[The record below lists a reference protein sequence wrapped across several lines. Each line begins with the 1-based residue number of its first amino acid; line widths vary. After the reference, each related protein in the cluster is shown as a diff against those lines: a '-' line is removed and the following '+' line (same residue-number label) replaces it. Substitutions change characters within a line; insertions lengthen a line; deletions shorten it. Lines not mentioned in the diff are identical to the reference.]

1 MVSAGARKLVALWE
15 AASRLFGGADD
26 GGTSLRGCCA
36 AGHAAADAEAVRGRL
51 SAKLST
57 LSLVPGENFRVE
69 ESGCICCALC
79 AHALCGC
86 ARFGGTRGV
95 WV

>member
-1 MVSAGARKLVALWE
+1 MVSAGARKLTALWE

-26 GGTSLRGCCA
+26 GGTSLRGCFA

-57 LSLVPGENFRVE
+57 LSDVALGEDLSVE
-69 ESGCICCALC
+69 ESGCMLAL
-79 AHALCGC
+79 
-86 ARFGGTRGV
+86 GV
-95 WV
+95 R